1 VVALIT
7 FALGIGANTAI
18 FSVVNAVLIRP
29 LPYVDPGRLML
40 IQGTQGAQTGQ
51 GVVYADFVDWRARN
65 HSFSEMGV
73 FRGQSLTLTGGDTP
87 ERLIGSFV
95 DAGFLRAIGARTS
108 RGRLFTDAETEP
120 ATKQP
125 VAFLSY
131 EYWQTHFGGAP
142 DILGRTMVLNGTAFT
157 IVGVA
162 APNMPVPLGAPD
174 VSVPIGYY
182 PNAHGLDRGTRGVF
196 VIGRLAPGVTI
207 DAARQDLGRIS
218 KQLEREYPTTN
229 AGTGA
234 QVTSLREFTI
244 AGIRDRLLIMLGA
257 VVVVLL
263 IACANVANLQLARG
277 ASRARELSVRA
288 ALGAGRG
295 RIAQQLLTEN
305 VVLSVVGGVA
315 GLGLGVALTKALA
328 ALIGPQLPVDAMD
341 IRVDVT
347 VLAFTL
353 AIAVGT
359 GLLFGLAPAWQ
370 ASRADVNEM
379 LRSRSRIGASTRT
392 RNALAVV
399 QLALSL
405 ALLSSAGLLTRSL
418 IALERVDPGF
428 DASHLL
434 TAQFRLPAV
443 KYDSP
448 EKIAAM
454 FDRTVTE
461 LRSVP
466 GVEAAALV
474 RASPFSQNGES
485 FPVNVEGKPALS
497 PGDAPQMQL
506 NTVTPGYF
514 ATMRIPVRLGR
525 DFTAT
530 DRAGTLPVIVVN
542 KAFADAMWPNQS
554 PIGKR
559 VRVGSNDWLTI
570 VGEVGDTKHYT
581 LNETQ
586 LLQGYV
592 PHAQRPQVFT
602 SIVVRTRGNPLD
614 LAKAVREAV
623 WRVDRCGGSRRW
635 SRISRASS
643 RRTGRSCGSPGSLPS
658 WRCSSRPSASMV
670 C

>member
-1 VVALIT
+1 
-7 FALGIGANTAI
+7 
-18 FSVVNAVLIRP
+18 
-29 LPYVDPGRLML
+29 
-40 IQGTQGAQTGQ
+40 
-51 GVVYADFVDWRARN
+51 
-65 HSFSEMGV
+65 
-73 FRGQSLTLTGGDTP
+73 
-87 ERLIGSFV
+87 
-95 DAGFLRAIGARTS
+95 
-108 RGRLFTDAETEP
+108 
-120 ATKQP
+120 
-125 VAFLSY
+125 
-131 EYWQTHFGGAP
+131 
-142 DILGRTMVLNGTAFT
+142 
-157 IVGVA
+157 
-162 APNMPVPLGAPD
+162 
-174 VSVPIGYY
+174 
-182 PNAHGLDRGTRGVF
+182 
-196 VIGRLAPGVTI
+196 
-207 DAARQDLGRIS
+207 
-218 KQLEREYPTTN
+218 
-229 AGTGA
+229 
-234 QVTSLREFTI
+234 
-244 AGIRDRLLIMLGA
+244 
-257 VVVVLL
+257 
-263 IACANVANLQLARG
+263 
-277 ASRARELSVRA
+277 
-288 ALGAGRG
+288 
-295 RIAQQLLTEN
+295 
-305 VVLSVVGGVA
+305 
-315 GLGLGVALTKALA
+315 
-328 ALIGPQLPVDAMD
+328 MD

-623 WRVDRCGGSRRW
+623 WRVDRDQPVWRFKAMEQDLQGVVASNRTIVWLTGLFAVVALLVAAVGIYGVLSYTMAQRTQEVGVRVALGADSARVTAMVIREGMRLVVVAVGAGLIASLGAARLLQSQLYGVGENDVTTFAVVSVLLAGVAILACYVPARRA
-635 SRISRASS
+635 SRIDPVVALRAD
-643 RRTGRSCGSPGSLPS
+643 
-658 WRCSSRPSASMV
+658 
-670 C
+670 